1 MPSIRRS
8 TTAIASW
15 RRSSVP
21 ELFEL
26 FDEYAAAYAR
36 GERPQAREY
45 LARAGPR
52 ADELARLID
61 EFLQRSPAAEPDEE
75 TITIVGALVEG
86 HPPLLELRVQRGLRR
101 EQVVDALVRLLGL
114 DVKKGRKV
122 ADYYHQLEGGLL
134 EPRGV
139 DRRVWDALAETFKTR
154 VDDLVAWR
162 PRPAGAAPAYLRAAG
177 AGHEMA
183 APTTPASTKVER
195 DEIDDLFLFGANK

>member
-1 MPSIRRS
+1 
-8 TTAIASW
+8 
-15 RRSSVP
+15 VP

-45 LARAGPR
+45 LARAGPQ
-52 ADELARLID
+52 ADELAGLID
-61 EFLQRSPAAEPDEE
+61 QFLQRSPAAEPDEE

-86 HPPLLELRVQRGLRR
+86 HPPLLEFRVQRGLRR
-101 EQVVDALVRLLGL
+101 EQVVEALVRLLGL
-114 DVKKGRKV
+114 DVKKERKV

-139 DRRVWDALAETFKTR
+139 DQRVWDALAQTFKTR

-162 PRPAGAAPAYLRAAG
+162 PPPAGAAPSYLRAAG
-177 AGHEMA
+177 APAEMA
-183 APTTPASTKVER
+183 VPPAPASTKVER

>member
-45 LARAGPR
+45 LARAGPQ
-52 ADELARLID
+52 ADELAGLID

-75 TITIVGALVEG
+75 TMTIVGALVEG

-101 EQVVDALVRLLGL
+101 EQVVDALVRMLGL
-114 DVKKGRKV
+114 DVKKEQKV
-122 ADYYHQLEGGLL
+122 GDYYHQLESGLL
-134 EPRGV
+134 EPHRV

-162 PRPAGAAPAYLRAAG
+162 PRPAEAAPAYLRAAG
-177 AGHEMA
+177 VAAEMA
-183 APTTPASTKVER
+183 APAPAAAKGER

>member
-1 MPSIRRS
+1 M
-8 TTAIASW
+8 AITSW
-15 RRSSVP
+15 RSSSVP

-45 LARAGPR
+45 LARAGPQ

-61 EFLQRSPAAEPDEE
+61 EFLQRSPTAEPDGE
-75 TITIVGALVEG
+75 TMMIVGALVEG

-114 DVKKGRKV
+114 DVNKEEKV
-122 ADYYHQLEGGLL
+122 AGYYHQLEGGLL

-154 VDDLVAWR
+154 VDDLVTWR
-162 PRPAGAAPAYLRAAG
+162 PQPAEAAPAYLRGGG
-177 AGHEMA
+177 APAEMA
-183 APTTPASTKVER
+183 APPGQASTKVER